1 MADLVSP
8 IPREKMRRRP
18 ALACES
24 CRQRKVRCDRNLP
37 CSTCIKS
44 RSDACT
50 YVPLR
55 TGISPA
61 LSGARQ
67 PRALQPNST
76 RSNADSVPRRDHSLT
91 PSSAYSTRPAAI
103 SSATNL
109 PVDILVDRVKDL
121 ELQLSQAR
129 DQLAANS
136 PASSANGQESST
148 VRTPGSL
155 DDLASQDTQINGG
168 AGGDTSSIHKARF
181 FGPSHWMNDAG
192 LLPTLLKLMYTAEL
206 KKESPLTTG
215 LEKCKAL
222 ARAIKARRVPAFLT
236 VPSSVPHRALANE
249 LVQNYLG
256 TFETVYRVLHV
267 PSFKAEYE
275 RYWENPAA
283 ANKGFVVLMQ
293 LSMAV
298 GTCFHDDVTELRPMA
313 MRWVYEAHVWLGSP
327 GEKSRLTMHGLQTLC
342 LLHFAQQSVAIGGD
356 LTWVGAGSLLR
367 RAMYCGL
374 HADPRHM
381 AGMSLLRAEMRRRL
395 WATIMEINLQSCIDA
410 GGPPLIALQDFDT
423 APPANLDDE
432 DLIDDG
438 TSTPPTRAANRSTQV
453 STQIAIYQSFPV
465 RLAIAKAVN
474 NIHHY
479 QSYDE
484 IFRLSSALT
493 AACHGLQQHFS
504 LLAKDYGA
512 AGGVTGFQRRMSTMM
527 LHRFFLALHLP
538 SIGRSLQS
546 PAYCFSRKVCI
557 DTALRL
563 ASIANLPPQTPAT
576 LSPSDGDFVR
586 LVDSAVG
593 PYGTVFFQATIILG
607 FELLARKEEQREQ
620 GVTMV
625 LGESELHAI
634 LDASLEWS
642 KRKIRKG
649 RTNIKGHMCIGSLVA
664 QINAIDAGLE
674 GLQVEDAI
682 RSRASELVRQSYDLL
697 KELASKTTGRD
708 ADETRRFGLD
718 FEYDAFEVDPMD
730 LMQGWEDMSS

>member
-1 MADLVSP
+1 MAP
-8 IPREKMRRRP
+8 H
-18 ALACES
+18 
-24 CRQRKVRCDRNLP
+24 
-37 CSTCIKS
+37 
-44 RSDACT
+44 
-50 YVPLR
+50 
-55 TGISPA
+55 
-61 LSGARQ
+61 
-67 PRALQPNST
+67 RA
-76 RSNADSVPRRDHSLT
+76 DSLT
-91 PSSAYSTRPAAI
+91 PSSTYSTRPAA
-103 SSATNL
+103 SLSAATF
-109 PVDILVDRVKDL
+109 PVDTLVDRVKDL

-129 DQLAANS
+129 NQLAATS
-136 PASSANGQESST
+136 PASSVNGQESS
-148 VRTPGSL
+148 VGRTPGLL
-155 DDLASQDTQINGG
+155 DDLASQDTQIKGG

-206 KKESPLTTG
+206 EKESPLTTG
-215 LEKCKAL
+215 LDKCKAL
-222 ARAIKARRVPAFLT
+222 ARAIKARRVPTFLT
-236 VPSSVPHRALANE
+236 VPSSVPHRALADE
-249 LVQNYLG
+249 LVQNYLR

-267 PSFKAEYE
+267 PSFKVEYE

-283 ANKGFVVLMQ
+283 ANKGFVILMQ

-298 GTCFHDDVTELRPMA
+298 GTCFHHDVTELRPMA
-313 MRWVYEAHVWLGSP
+313 VRWVYEAHVWLGSP
-327 GEKSRLTMHGLQTLC
+327 GEKSRLTMHGLQTMC

-410 GGPPLIALQDFDT
+410 GGPPLVSIEDFDT

-432 DLIDDG
+432 DLINDAVSA
-438 TSTPPTRAANRSTQV
+438 STRGANRFTQV

-479 QSYDE
+479 KSYDE
-484 IFRLSSALT
+484 ILRLSSVLT
-493 AACHGLQQHFS
+493 DACHGLQQHFS
-504 LLAKDYGA
+504 MFPKDCDTGR
-512 AGGVTGFQRRMSTMM
+512 GVSGFQRRMSTMM

-538 SIGRSLQS
+538 SIGRSLQN
-546 PAYCFSRKVCI
+546 PTYCFSRKICV

-563 ASIANLPPQTPAT
+563 AGIANLGPQTPAT
-576 LSPSDGDFVR
+576 LPPSDGEFVR

-593 PYGTVFFQATIILG
+593 PYGTVFFQATVILG

-620 GVTMV
+620 GVTTV
-625 LGESELHAI
+625 LGETELHAI

-642 KRKIRKG
+642 KRKVRQG
-649 RTNIKGHMCIGSLVA
+649 RTNIKGHMCIGSLLA
-664 QINAIDAGLE
+664 QINAVDAGLE
-674 GLQVEDAI
+674 GLEVEDSI
-682 RSRASELVRQSYDLL
+682 RGRAAELVRQSYDML
-697 KELASKTTGRD
+697 KELASKTPGGDKASRY
-708 ADETRRFGLD
+708 GLD

-730 LMQGWEDMSS
+730 LMQGWEDMPEFLNSGIDLDFNALGASWDQFQNT